1 MRGKSVRSGR
11 SSSARNGGVMKSL
24 GLKNVSG
31 ETVVICVLLVILLVL
46 VVYYVRQNSEGFQ
59 GNNAPKC
66 DLYVFVADWCP
77 HCQKA
82 KPVVDNLKNNLPS
95 NVNVNVVNE
104 SDSNSRSL
112 MNQYKVRGFPTILL
126 VKENGEVVEFVER
139 VTEDNVVNF
148 VASNNTNAANEVMA
162 NGNNAANNG
171 MGNNGNAARN
181 NGNGNAARNNGNGNA
196 ARNNGNG
203 NAARNNGNGNAAR
216 NNGNGNA
223 ARNNGNG
230 NAARNNGMGN
240 NGL

>member
-46 VVYYVRQNSEGFQ
+46 VIYYVRQNSEGFQ
-59 GNNAPKC
+59 GNNSPKC

-82 KPVVDNLKNNLPS
+82 KPVVDNLKNNLPK

-148 VASNNTNAANEVMA
+148 VAANNTNAANEVMA
-162 NGNNAANNG
+162 NNGNGAV
-171 MGNNGNAARN
+171 NNGNAARN
-181 NGNGNAARNNGNGNA
+181 NGNAARNNGNA
-196 ARNNGNG
+196 ARNNGN
-203 NAARNNGNGNAAR
+203 AARNNGNAAR
-216 NNGNGNA
+216 NNGNA
-223 ARNNGNG
+223 ARNNGMANVNG
-230 NAARNNGMGN
+230 NAARNNGMRNNGAAN

>member
-11 SSSARNGGVMKSL
+11 SSSARNNGLKSL
-24 GLKNVSG
+24 GLNNVSG

-46 VVYYVRQNSEGFQ
+46 VIYYVRQNSEGFQ

-82 KPVVDNLKNNLPS
+82 QPVVDNLKNNLPN

-126 VKENGEVVEFVER
+126 VKANGETVEFVER
-139 VTEDNVVNF
+139 VTEENVTNF
-148 VASNNTNAANEVMA
+148 VAANNTNAANEVLANNA
-162 NGNNAANNG
+162 NGNANAARNNG
-171 MGNNGNAARN
+171 NVARNNGNVARNNGNAARN
-181 NGNGNAARNNGNGNA
+181 NGNAARNNGNA
-196 ARNNGNG
+196 ARNNGNL
-203 NAARNNGNGNAAR
+203 
-216 NNGNGNA
+216 
-223 ARNNGNG
+223 
-230 NAARNNGMGN
+230 GN